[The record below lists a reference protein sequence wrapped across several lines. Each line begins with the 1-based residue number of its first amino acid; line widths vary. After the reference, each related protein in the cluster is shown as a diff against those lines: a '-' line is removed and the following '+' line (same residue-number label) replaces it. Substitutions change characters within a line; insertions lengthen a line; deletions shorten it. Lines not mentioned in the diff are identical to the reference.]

1 MSTPSELHLYS
12 FNPRAI
18 AYLKTRKMANK
29 KISSFEFFLMLCLI
43 IFWGSSFVVVK
54 GLLLQGL
61 TPIAIATFRF
71 LVAGALF
78 LVALVVMKVRRPLSV
93 VFFEGKDILAFIG
106 LSLVGVTFF
115 FIAQYVGIELA
126 DASVAA
132 ILVCLLSPILIAL
145 LSMRIFN
152 EALKKKQL
160 LGLAVAGIGTL
171 LVITGGTM
179 NLSGTTNP
187 TFLFGSLILL
197 LTPILWASYTL
208 GGKRLIEK
216 YSPFLVVAYVSILG
230 GLFLVPFSL
239 AESSLQGILTL
250 NLQEWGAI
258 LYLAVTCSF
267 VGYFI
272 WFYVMSRVKAAV
284 TSSFLFAEP
293 LVTVLFATAFVG
305 ESLTLSLVVGGLF
318 IFTGVLLITRK

>member
-1 MSTPSELHLYS
+1 
-12 FNPRAI
+12 
-18 AYLKTRKMANK
+18 MASK
-29 KISSFEFFLMLCLI
+29 KIGSFDFFLMLCLI

-54 GLLLQGL
+54 ALLLQGL

-93 VFFEGKDILAFIG
+93 VLFERKDILVFVG
-106 LSLVGVTFF
+106 LSLAGVTFF
-115 FIAQYVGIELA
+115 FIVQYVGIELA
-126 DASVAA
+126 GASVAA
-132 ILVCLLSPILIAL
+132 ILVCFLSPILIAL

-152 EALKKKQL
+152 EALKRKQF

-171 LVITGGTM
+171 VVITGGTM
-179 NLSGTTNP
+179 DLRSSDP
-187 TFLFGSLILL
+187 TFLLGSLILL

-216 YSPFLVVAYVSILG
+216 YSPFLVVAYVSIIG

-239 AESSLQGILTL
+239 AENSLNGILTL
-250 NLQEWGAI
+250 NLQAWGAI

-284 TSSFLFAEP
+284 ASSFLFAEP
-293 LVTVLFATAFVG
+293 LVTVLFATTFIG
-305 ESLTLSLVVGGLF
+305 ENVTPLILVGGS
-318 IFTGVLLITRK
+318 

>member
-1 MSTPSELHLYS
+1 
-12 FNPRAI
+12 
-18 AYLKTRKMANK
+18 MANN
-29 KISSFEFFLMLCLI
+29 KIGSFDFFLMLCLI

-54 GLLLQGL
+54 ALLLQGL

-71 LVAGALF
+71 LVAGVLF

-93 VFFEGKDILAFIG
+93 VVFEGKDTLVFVG

-115 FIAQYVGIELA
+115 FIVQYVGIELA

-132 ILVCLLSPILIAL
+132 ILVCFLSPILIAL

-152 EALKKKQL
+152 ESLKKKQF

-179 NLSGTTNP
+179 DFGSSNP

-216 YSPFLVVAYVSILG
+216 YSPFLVVAYVSIIG
-230 GLFLVPFSL
+230 GLFLIPFSL
-239 AESSLQGILTL
+239 AENSLQGILTL
-250 NLQEWGAI
+250 SLQAWEAI

-272 WFYVMSRVKAAV
+272 WFHVMSRVKAAV

-293 LVTVLFATAFVG
+293 LVTVLFATVFIG
-305 ESLTLSLVVGGLF
+305 ENITLPLLVGGLL

>member
-1 MSTPSELHLYS
+1 
-12 FNPRAI
+12 
-18 AYLKTRKMANK
+18 MANN
-29 KISSFEFFLMLCLI
+29 KIGSFDFFLMLCLI

-54 GLLLQGL
+54 ALLLQGL

-71 LVAGALF
+71 LVAGVLF

-93 VFFEGKDILAFIG
+93 VLFEGKDTLVFVG

-115 FIAQYVGIELA
+115 FIVQYVGIELA

-132 ILVCLLSPILIAL
+132 ILVCFLSPILIAL

-152 EALKKKQL
+152 ESLKKKQF

-179 NLSGTTNP
+179 DFGGSNP

-216 YSPFLVVAYVSILG
+216 YSPFLVVAYVSIIG
-230 GLFLVPFSL
+230 GLFLIPFSL
-239 AESSLQGILTL
+239 AENSLQGILTL
-250 NLQEWGAI
+250 SLQAWGAI

-272 WFYVMSRVKAAV
+272 WFHVMSRVKAAV

-293 LVTVLFATAFVG
+293 LVTVLFATVFIG
-305 ESLTLSLVVGGLF
+305 ENITPPLLVGGFLIF
-318 IFTGVLLITRK
+318 IGVLLITRK

>member
-1 MSTPSELHLYS
+1 
-12 FNPRAI
+12 
-18 AYLKTRKMANK
+18 
-29 KISSFEFFLMLCLI
+29 MLCLI

-54 GLLLQGL
+54 ALLLQGL

-78 LVALVVMKVRRPLSV
+78 LAALLVQKFRKPLSPAV
-93 VFFEGKDILAFIG
+93 FEGKDILTFVG

-115 FIAQYVGIELA
+115 FIAQCVGINLA
-126 DASVAA
+126 GASVAA
-132 ILVCLLSPILIAL
+132 ILVCFLSPILIAL
-145 LSMRIFN
+145 FSVRIFN
-152 EALKKKQL
+152 EALTRRQF

-171 LVITGGTM
+171 VVITGGTM
-179 NLSGTTNP
+179 DLGSNS

-197 LTPILWASYTL
+197 LTPVLWASYTL

-216 YSPFLVVAYVSILG
+216 YSPFLVVAYVNIIG

-239 AESSLQGILTL
+239 AENSLRGILTL
-250 NLQEWGAI
+250 SLQAWGEI

-267 VGYFI
+267 IGYFI
-272 WFYVMSRVKAAV
+272 WFYVMNRVKAAV

-293 LVTVLFATAFVG
+293 LVTVLFATTLIG
-305 ESLTLSLVVGGLF
+305 ETITPLILTGGLL

>member
-1 MSTPSELHLYS
+1 
-12 FNPRAI
+12 
-18 AYLKTRKMANK
+18 MASK
-29 KISSFEFFLMLCLI
+29 KIGSFDFFLMLCLI

-54 GLLLQGL
+54 ELLLQGL

-71 LVAGALF
+71 LVAGALL

-93 VFFEGKDILAFIG
+93 VLFEGKDILMFVA

-132 ILVCLLSPILIAL
+132 ILVCLLSPVLIAL
-145 LSMRIFN
+145 LSMRIFH
-152 EALKKKQL
+152 EALKKKQF

-179 NLSGTTNP
+179 DLGGSSP
-187 TFLFGSLILL
+187 TFLLGSLILL

-216 YSPFLVVAYVSILG
+216 YSPLLVVAYVSIIG

-239 AESSLQGILTL
+239 AENSLQGIFTL
-250 NLQEWGAI
+250 SLQAWGAI
-258 LYLAVTCSF
+258 LYLSVTCSF

-272 WFYVMSRVKAAV
+272 WFHVISRVKAAV
-284 TSSFLFAEP
+284 ASSFLFAEP
-293 LVTVLFATAFVG
+293 LVTVLFASAFIG
-305 ESLTLSLVVGGLF
+305 ESITPVILAGGLL

>member
-1 MSTPSELHLYS
+1 
-12 FNPRAI
+12 
-18 AYLKTRKMANK
+18 MANN
-29 KISSFEFFLMLCLI
+29 KIGSFDFFLMLCLI

-54 GLLLQGL
+54 ALLLQGL

-78 LVALVVMKVRRPLSV
+78 LVVLVVMKVRRPLSV
-93 VFFEGKDILAFIG
+93 VLFEGKDTLVFVG

-115 FIAQYVGIELA
+115 FIVQYIGIELA

-152 EALKKKQL
+152 ETLKKKQF

-179 NLSGTTNP
+179 DLGGSNP
-187 TFLFGSLILL
+187 TFLLGSLILL
-197 LTPILWASYTL
+197 LTPFLWASYTL

-216 YSPFLVVAYVSILG
+216 YSPFLVVAYVSIIG
-230 GLFLVPFSL
+230 GLFLIPFSL
-239 AESSLQGILTL
+239 AENSLQGILTL
-250 NLQEWGAI
+250 SLQAWGAI

-272 WFYVMSRVKAAV
+272 WFHVMSRVKAAV

-293 LVTVLFATAFVG
+293 LVTVLFATVFIG
-305 ESLTLSLVVGGLF
+305 ENITPSLLVGGLL

>member
-1 MSTPSELHLYS
+1 
-12 FNPRAI
+12 
-18 AYLKTRKMANK
+18 MANK
-29 KISSFEFFLMLCLI
+29 KIGSFDFFLMLCLI

-54 GLLLQGL
+54 ALLLQGL

-93 VFFEGKDILAFIG
+93 VLFERKDILVFVG
-106 LSLVGVTFF
+106 LSLAGVTFF
-115 FIAQYVGIELA
+115 FIVQYVGIELA
-126 DASVAA
+126 GASVAA
-132 ILVCLLSPILIAL
+132 ILVCFLSPILIAL

-152 EALKKKQL
+152 EALKRKQF

-171 LVITGGTM
+171 VVITGGTM
-179 NLSGTTNP
+179 DLRSSDP
-187 TFLFGSLILL
+187 TFLLGSLILL

-216 YSPFLVVAYVSILG
+216 YSPFLVVAYVSIIG

-239 AESSLQGILTL
+239 AENSLNGILTL
-250 NLQEWGAI
+250 NLQAWGAI

-272 WFYVMSRVKAAV
+272 WFYVMSKVKAAV
-284 TSSFLFAEP
+284 ASSFLFAEP
-293 LVTVLFATAFVG
+293 LVTVLFATAFIG
-305 ESLTLSLVVGGLF
+305 ENITPLILAGGLL

>member
-1 MSTPSELHLYS
+1 
-12 FNPRAI
+12 
-18 AYLKTRKMANK
+18 
-29 KISSFEFFLMLCLI
+29 
-43 IFWGSSFVVVK
+43 
-54 GLLLQGL
+54 
-61 TPIAIATFRF
+61 
-71 LVAGALF
+71 VAGALF
-78 LVALVVMKVRRPLSV
+78 LVALVVTKVRRPLSV
-93 VFFEGKDILAFIG
+93 VLFEGKDILAFVG
-106 LSLVGVTFF
+106 LSFVGVTFF

-145 LSMRIFN
+145 FSVRIFN
-152 EALKKKQL
+152 EALKKKQF

-179 NLSGTTNP
+179 DLRSSNP

-216 YSPFLVVAYVSILG
+216 YSPFLVVAYVSIIG

-239 AESSLQGILTL
+239 AENSLQGILTL
-250 NLQEWGAI
+250 SLQAWGAV

-272 WFYVMSRVKAAV
+272 WFYVMGRVKAAV
-284 TSSFLFAEP
+284 ASSFLFAEP
-293 LVTVLFATAFVG
+293 LVTVLFASAFIG
-305 ESLTLSLVVGGLF
+305 ENITPVILAGGLL

>member
-1 MSTPSELHLYS
+1 
-12 FNPRAI
+12 
-18 AYLKTRKMANK
+18 
-29 KISSFEFFLMLCLI
+29 
-43 IFWGSSFVVVK
+43 
-54 GLLLQGL
+54 
-61 TPIAIATFRF
+61 
-71 LVAGALF
+71 
-78 LVALVVMKVRRPLSV
+78 MKVRRPLSV
-93 VFFEGKDILAFIG
+93 VLFEGKDILMFVG

-126 DASVAA
+126 DASIAA
-132 ILVCLLSPILIAL
+132 ILVCLLSPILISL

-152 EALKKKQL
+152 EALKKKQF

-179 NLSGTTNP
+179 DLKSDP

-216 YSPFLVVAYVSILG
+216 YSPFLVVAYVSIIG

-239 AESSLQGILTL
+239 AENSLQGILTL
-250 NLQEWGAI
+250 SLQAWGAI

-272 WFYVMSRVKAAV
+272 WFHVMSRVKAAV
-284 TSSFLFAEP
+284 ASSFLFAEP
-293 LVTVLFATAFVG
+293 LVTVLFATAFIG
-305 ESLTLSLVVGGLF
+305 ESITPVILAGGFL

>member
-1 MSTPSELHLYS
+1 
-12 FNPRAI
+12 
-18 AYLKTRKMANK
+18 MANN
-29 KISSFEFFLMLCLI
+29 KIGSFDFFLMLCLI

-54 GLLLQGL
+54 ALLLQGL

-71 LVAGALF
+71 LVAGVLF

-93 VFFEGKDILAFIG
+93 VLFEGKDTLAFVG

-115 FIAQYVGIELA
+115 FIVQYVGIELA

-132 ILVCLLSPILIAL
+132 ILVCFLSPILIAL

-152 EALKKKQL
+152 ESLKKKQF

-179 NLSGTTNP
+179 DFGGSNP

-216 YSPFLVVAYVSILG
+216 YSPFLVVAYVSIIG
-230 GLFLVPFSL
+230 GLFLIPFSL
-239 AESSLQGILTL
+239 AENSLQGILTL
-250 NLQEWGAI
+250 SLQAWGAI

-272 WFYVMSRVKAAV
+272 WFHVMSRVKAAV

-293 LVTVLFATAFVG
+293 LVTVLFATVFIG
-305 ESLTLSLVVGGLF
+305 ENITPPLLVGGLL

>member
-1 MSTPSELHLYS
+1 
-12 FNPRAI
+12 
-18 AYLKTRKMANK
+18 MASK
-29 KISSFEFFLMLCLI
+29 KIGSFDFFLMLCLI
-43 IFWGSSFVVVK
+43 IFWGSSFAVVK
-54 GLLLQGL
+54 ALLLQGL

-71 LVAGALF
+71 LVAGVLF

-93 VFFEGKDILAFIG
+93 VLFEGKDTLVFVG

-126 DASVAA
+126 DASIAA
-132 ILVCLLSPILIAL
+132 ILVCFLSPILIAL

-152 EALKKKQL
+152 ETLKRKQF

-179 NLSGTTNP
+179 DLRGSNS

-216 YSPFLVVAYVSILG
+216 YSPFLVVAYVSIIG

-239 AESSLQGILTL
+239 AENSLQGILTL
-250 NLQEWGAI
+250 SLQAWGAI

-272 WFYVMSRVKAAV
+272 WFHVMSRVKAAV
-284 TSSFLFAEP
+284 ASSFLFAEP
-293 LVTVLFATAFVG
+293 LVTVLFATVFIG
-305 ESLTLSLVVGGLF
+305 ENITPPLLVGGLL
-318 IFTGVLLITRK
+318 IFTGVILITRK

>member
-1 MSTPSELHLYS
+1 
-12 FNPRAI
+12 
-18 AYLKTRKMANK
+18 MASK
-29 KISSFEFFLMLCLI
+29 KIGSFDFFLMLCLI

-54 GLLLQGL
+54 ALLLQGL

-78 LVALVVMKVRRPLSV
+78 LAALALRKVRQPTSLVLFERKDFLMFV
-93 VFFEGKDILAFIG
+93 V
-106 LSLVGVTFF
+106 LSLIGVTFF
-115 FIAQYVGIELA
+115 FIAQYVGIGLA
-126 DASVAA
+126 GASVAA
-132 ILVCLLSPILIAL
+132 ILVCFLSPILIAF
-145 LSMRIFN
+145 LSMWILN
-152 EALKKKQL
+152 ESLKRKQF

-171 LVITGGTM
+171 VVISGGTM
-179 NLSGTTNP
+179 DLRSGNP

-197 LTPILWASYTL
+197 LTPVLWASYTL

-216 YSPFLVVAYVSILG
+216 YSPFLVVAYINIMG

-239 AESSLQGILTL
+239 AENSLHGILTL
-250 NLQEWGAI
+250 SLQALGAI

-267 VGYFI
+267 IGYFI

-293 LVTVLFATAFVG
+293 LVTVLFATAFIG
-305 ESLTLSLVVGGLF
+305 ENITPLILVGGLL

>member
-1 MSTPSELHLYS
+1 
-12 FNPRAI
+12 
-18 AYLKTRKMANK
+18 MANK
-29 KISSFEFFLMLCLI
+29 KIGSFDFFLMLCLI

-54 GLLLQGL
+54 TLLLQGL

-78 LVALVVMKVRRPLSV
+78 LVALVVRKVRRPLSLV
-93 VFFEGKDILAFIG
+93 LFEGKDILVFVG

-126 DASVAA
+126 GASVAA
-132 ILVCLLSPILIAL
+132 ILVCFLSPILIAL

-152 EALKKKQL
+152 EALKRKQF

-171 LVITGGTM
+171 VVITGGTM
-179 NLSGTTNP
+179 DLRSGNP

-216 YSPFLVVAYVSILG
+216 YSPFLVVAYVNIIG

-239 AESSLQGILTL
+239 AENSLHGILTL
-250 NLQEWGAI
+250 SLQAWGAI

-284 TSSFLFAEP
+284 ASSFLFAEP
-293 LVTVLFATAFVG
+293 LVTVLFATAFIG
-305 ESLTLSLVVGGLF
+305 ENITPLILAGGLL

>member
-1 MSTPSELHLYS
+1 
-12 FNPRAI
+12 
-18 AYLKTRKMANK
+18 
-29 KISSFEFFLMLCLI
+29 MLCLI

-54 GLLLQGL
+54 ALLLQGL

-78 LVALVVMKVRRPLSV
+78 LAALLVQKVRKPLSQAV
-93 VFFEGKDILAFIG
+93 FEGKDILTFVG

-115 FIAQYVGIELA
+115 FIAQCVGINLA
-126 DASVAA
+126 GASVAA
-132 ILVCLLSPILIAL
+132 ILVCFLSPILIAL
-145 LSMRIFN
+145 FSTRIFN
-152 EALKKKQL
+152 EALTRRQF

-171 LVITGGTM
+171 VVITGGTM
-179 NLSGTTNP
+179 DLSSNP

-216 YSPFLVVAYVSILG
+216 YSPFLVVAYVNIIG

-239 AESSLQGILTL
+239 AENSLHGILTL
-250 NLQEWGAI
+250 SLQAWGEI

-267 VGYFI
+267 IGYFI
-272 WFYVMSRVKAAV
+272 WFYVMNRVKAAV

-293 LVTVLFATAFVG
+293 LVTVLFATALIG
-305 ESLTLSLVVGGLF
+305 ETITPLILTGGLL
-318 IFTGVLLITRK
+318 IFAGVLLITRK

>member
-1 MSTPSELHLYS
+1 
-12 FNPRAI
+12 
-18 AYLKTRKMANK
+18 
-29 KISSFEFFLMLCLI
+29 MLCLI

-54 GLLLQGL
+54 TLLSQGL

-78 LVALVVMKVRRPLSV
+78 LVALLVQKVRRPLRSA
-93 VFFEGKDILAFIG
+93 VFERRDTLTFIG
-106 LSLVGVTFF
+106 LSLLGVTFF

-145 LSMRIFN
+145 FSIRIFS
-152 EALKKKQL
+152 EALTRRQF

-171 LVITGGTM
+171 VVITGGTM
-179 NLSGTTNP
+179 NLRSSDP
-187 TFLFGSLILL
+187 TFLVGSLILL

-208 GGKRLIEK
+208 GGKKLTDK
-216 YSPFLVVAYVSILG
+216 YSPFLVVAYVNIIG
-230 GLFLVPFSL
+230 GLFLIPFSL
-239 AESSLQGILTL
+239 AENSLQRIMSLS
-250 NLQEWGAI
+250 LQAWAAI

-272 WFYVMSRVKAAV
+272 WFYVMNRVRAAV

-293 LVTVLFATAFVG
+293 LVTVLFATAFIG
-305 ESLTLSLVVGGLF
+305 ETITPLILAGGLL

>member
-1 MSTPSELHLYS
+1 
-12 FNPRAI
+12 
-18 AYLKTRKMANK
+18 MANN
-29 KISSFEFFLMLCLI
+29 KIGSFDFFLMLCLI

-54 GLLLQGL
+54 ALLLQGL

-71 LVAGALF
+71 LVAGVLF
-78 LVALVVMKVRRPLSV
+78 LVTLVVMKVRRPLSV
-93 VFFEGKDILAFIG
+93 VLFEGKDTLVFVG

-115 FIAQYVGIELA
+115 FIVQYVGIELA

-132 ILVCLLSPILIAL
+132 ILVCFLSPILIAL

-152 EALKKKQL
+152 ESLKKKQF

-179 NLSGTTNP
+179 DFGGSNP

-216 YSPFLVVAYVSILG
+216 YSPFLVVAYVSIIG
-230 GLFLVPFSL
+230 GLFLIPFSL
-239 AESSLQGILTL
+239 AENSLQGILTL
-250 NLQEWGAI
+250 SLQAWGAI

-272 WFYVMSRVKAAV
+272 WFHVMSRVKAAV

-293 LVTVLFATAFVG
+293 LVTVLFATVFIG
-305 ESLTLSLVVGGLF
+305 ENITPPLLVGGFLIF
-318 IFTGVLLITRK
+318 IGVLLITRK

>member
-1 MSTPSELHLYS
+1 
-12 FNPRAI
+12 
-18 AYLKTRKMANK
+18 MANK

-43 IFWGSSFVVVK
+43 IFWGGSFVVVK

-78 LVALVVMKVRRPLSV
+78 LVALVVTKVRRPLSV
-93 VFFEGKDILAFIG
+93 VFFEGKDILAFMG
-106 LSLVGVTFF
+106 LSIVGVTFF

-152 EALKKKQL
+152 EALEKKQF
-160 LGLAVAGIGTL
+160 LGLAVAGVGTL

-179 NLSGTTNP
+179 NLGGANS

-216 YSPFLVVAYVSILG
+216 YSPFLVVAYVSIMG

-239 AESSLQGILTL
+239 AENSLQGILTL

-293 LVTVLFATAFVG
+293 LVTVLFAMVFIG
-305 ESLTLSLVVGGLF
+305 ENITLPLLIGGLL

>member
-1 MSTPSELHLYS
+1 
-12 FNPRAI
+12 
-18 AYLKTRKMANK
+18 
-29 KISSFEFFLMLCLI
+29 MLCLI

-54 GLLLQGL
+54 TLLLQGL

-78 LVALVVMKVRRPLSV
+78 LLSLLVQKVRRPLSLAV
-93 VFFEGKDILAFIG
+93 FEGKDILTFVG

-126 DASVAA
+126 GASVAA
-132 ILVCLLSPILIAL
+132 ILVCFLSPILIAL
-145 LSMRIFN
+145 FSMRIFN
-152 EALKKKQL
+152 ETLTRKQL

-171 LVITGGTM
+171 VVITGGTM
-179 NLSGTTNP
+179 NLGSSNP

-216 YSPFLVVAYVSILG
+216 YSPFLVVAYVNIIG

-239 AESSLQGILTL
+239 AENSLNGILTL
-250 NLQEWGAI
+250 SLQAWGAI

-267 VGYFI
+267 VGYLI
-272 WFYVMSRVKAAV
+272 WFHVMNKVKAAV

-305 ESLTLSLVVGGLF
+305 ETITPLISIGGLL
-318 IFTGVLLITRK
+318 IFAGVLLITRK

>member
-1 MSTPSELHLYS
+1 
-12 FNPRAI
+12 
-18 AYLKTRKMANK
+18 MANK
-29 KISSFEFFLMLCLI
+29 KIGSFDFFLMLCLI

-54 GLLLQGL
+54 ALLLQGL

-93 VFFEGKDILAFIG
+93 VLFERKDILVFVG
-106 LSLVGVTFF
+106 LSLAGVTFF
-115 FIAQYVGIELA
+115 FIVQYVGIELA
-126 DASVAA
+126 GASVAA
-132 ILVCLLSPILIAL
+132 ILVCLLSPILITL

-152 EALKKKQL
+152 EALKRKQF

-171 LVITGGTM
+171 VVITGGTM
-179 NLSGTTNP
+179 DLRSSDP
-187 TFLFGSLILL
+187 TFLLGSLILL

-216 YSPFLVVAYVSILG
+216 YSPFLVVAYVSIIG

-239 AESSLQGILTL
+239 AENSLHGILTL
-250 NLQEWGAI
+250 NLQAWGAI

-284 TSSFLFAEP
+284 ASSFLFAEP
-293 LVTVLFATAFVG
+293 LVTVLFATTFIG
-305 ESLTLSLVVGGLF
+305 ENVTPLILVGGLL

>member
-1 MSTPSELHLYS
+1 
-12 FNPRAI
+12 
-18 AYLKTRKMANK
+18 MASK
-29 KISSFEFFLMLCLI
+29 KIGSFDFFLMLCLI

-54 GLLLQGL
+54 ALLLQGL

-78 LVALVVMKVRRPLSV
+78 LVALVVMKIRRPLSV
-93 VFFEGKDILAFIG
+93 VLFEGKDILMFVG

-126 DASVAA
+126 DASVAT

-145 LSMRIFN
+145 LSTRIFN
-152 EALKKKQL
+152 EALKKKQF
-160 LGLAVAGIGTL
+160 LGLAIAGIGTL

-179 NLSGTTNP
+179 DVGGSNP
-187 TFLFGSLILL
+187 TFLVGSLILL
-197 LTPILWASYTL
+197 LTPVLWASYTL

-216 YSPFLVVAYVSILG
+216 YSPFLVVAYVSIIG
-230 GLFLVPFSL
+230 GLFLIPFSL
-239 AESSLQGILTL
+239 AQNSLFGILTL
-250 NLQEWGAI
+250 NLQAWMEI

-272 WFYVMSRVKAAV
+272 WFHVLSRVKAAV
-284 TSSFLFAEP
+284 ASSFLFAEP
-293 LVTVLFATAFVG
+293 LVTVLFASAFIG
-305 ESLTLSLVVGGLF
+305 ESITPVILAGGLL

>member
-1 MSTPSELHLYS
+1 
-12 FNPRAI
+12 
-18 AYLKTRKMANK
+18 
-29 KISSFEFFLMLCLI
+29 
-43 IFWGSSFVVVK
+43 VVK
-54 GLLLQGL
+54 ALLLQGL

-93 VFFEGKDILAFIG
+93 VLFERKDILVFVG
-106 LSLVGVTFF
+106 LSLAGVTFF
-115 FIAQYVGIELA
+115 FIVQYVGIELA
-126 DASVAA
+126 GASVAA
-132 ILVCLLSPILIAL
+132 ILVCFLSPILIAL

-152 EALKKKQL
+152 EALKRKQF

-171 LVITGGTM
+171 VVITGGTM
-179 NLSGTTNP
+179 DLRSSDP
-187 TFLFGSLILL
+187 TFLLGSLILL

-216 YSPFLVVAYVSILG
+216 YSPFLVVAYVSIIG

-239 AESSLQGILTL
+239 AENSLNGILTL
-250 NLQEWGAI
+250 NLQAWGAI

-284 TSSFLFAEP
+284 ASSFLFAEP
-293 LVTVLFATAFVG
+293 LVTVLFATTFIG
-305 ESLTLSLVVGGLF
+305 ENVTPLILVGGLL

>member
-1 MSTPSELHLYS
+1 
-12 FNPRAI
+12 
-18 AYLKTRKMANK
+18 
-29 KISSFEFFLMLCLI
+29 MLCLI

-54 GLLLQGL
+54 ALLLQGL

-78 LVALVVMKVRRPLSV
+78 LAALLVQKVRKPLSQAV
-93 VFFEGKDILAFIG
+93 FEGKDILTFVG

-115 FIAQYVGIELA
+115 FIAQYVGINLA
-126 DASVAA
+126 GASVAA
-132 ILVCLLSPILIAL
+132 ILVCFLSPILIAL
-145 LSMRIFN
+145 FSMRLFN
-152 EALKKKQL
+152 EALTRRQF

-171 LVITGGTM
+171 VVITGGTM
-179 NLSGTTNP
+179 DLNSNP

-197 LTPILWASYTL
+197 LTPVLWASYTL

-216 YSPFLVVAYVSILG
+216 YSPFLVVAYVNIIG

-239 AESSLQGILTL
+239 AENSLRGILTL
-250 NLQEWGAI
+250 NLQAWGEI

-267 VGYFI
+267 IGYFI
-272 WFYVMSRVKAAV
+272 WFYVMNRVKAAV

-293 LVTVLFATAFVG
+293 LVTVLFATALIG
-305 ESLTLSLVVGGLF
+305 ETITPLILTGGLL
-318 IFTGVLLITRK
+318 IFAGVLLITRK